1 MLRAVARIEFPK
13 NLKEFRERFADEKA
27 CFAYLGQ
34 SRWAGG
40 FVCPSCESQRHWLRS
55 RRFIFKCQ
63 DCGKQI
69 SATAGTSLHGSHF
82 PLREWFWAAYLV
94 ATHTPGMSAT
104 QLQRQMGCSYKTA
117 WYLLHRLRRAMVNET
132 RSRLS
137 GRVEADEA
145 IIGGSVR
152 GKRGRGVTTAAH
164 STLIF
169 GAVEVIAYTDKHG
182 GYMEKAG
189 RLRLAVAPRADAGSI
204 RRFLEK
210 SVEPGTEIATDQ
222 WRGYS
227 TTALAGYRHELHHPE
242 THALHIH
249 RVFGNLKTWLNGTHH
264 GVDPKYLQNYLD
276 EFVFRFNRRKTP
288 MAAFQTLLGLA
299 AAKPPTSY
307 RKMTLVASTG

>member
-1 MLRAVARIEFPK
+1 MAKPGFPK
-13 NLKEFRERFADEKA
+13 TLKEFREQFSQEDA

-34 SRWAGG
+34 SRWPEG
-40 FVCPSCESQRHWLRS
+40 FVCPRCGAKTHWLKA
-55 RRFIFKCQ
+55 RRQVYECTQ
-63 DCGKQI
+63 CGQQT
-69 SATAGTSLHGSHF
+69 SVTAGTILHRSHF

-104 QLQRQMGCSYKTA
+104 QLQRQMGCSYKTS

-137 GRVEADEA
+137 GRVEADEV
-145 IIGGSVR
+145 IIGGPVR
-152 GKRGRGVTTAAH
+152 GKKGRGVTAAAH
-164 STLIF
+164 STLVF

-210 SVEPGTEIATDQ
+210 NVEPGTEIGTDQ
-222 WRGYS
+222 WKGYS
-227 TTALAGYRHELHHPE
+227 TTALAGYRHEHHHPE

-249 RVFGNLKTWLNGTHH
+249 QAFGNLKTWLNGTHH

-299 AAKPPTSY
+299 TRKIALGY
-307 RKMTLVASTG
+307 EKMTLRESTG

>member
-1 MLRAVARIEFPK
+1 MARPTFPK
-13 NLKEFRERFADEKA
+13 TLREFREQFASESD
-27 CFAYLGQ
+27 CLAYLWQ
-34 SRWAGG
+34 SRWPEGFRCPRCGG
-40 FVCPSCESQRHWLRS
+40 EKSWPLEGRWVQQ
-55 RRFIFKCQ
+55 CQ
-63 DCGKQI
+63 ACAYQ
-69 SATAGTSLHGSHF
+69 SSPTAGTLLHRSHF
-82 PLREWFWAAYLV
+82 SLREWFWAAYLV

-117 WYLLHRLRRAMVNET
+117 WYLLHRLRRAMVSGT

-137 GRVEADEA
+137 GSVEADEA
-145 IIGGSVR
+145 IIGGPVR
-152 GKRGRGVTTAAH
+152 GKRGRGVTAAEH
-164 STLIF
+164 STLVF
-169 GAVEVIAYTDKHG
+169 GAVEVIAYADKHG

-189 RLRLAVAPRADAGSI
+189 RLRLAVAPRADAFSI

-210 SVEPGTEIATDQ
+210 NVEPGSEIDTDQ

-227 TTALAGYRHELHHPE
+227 TTALAGYGHELHHPE

-249 RVFGNLKTWLNGTHH
+249 RAFGNLKTWLNGTHH

-299 AAKPPTSY
+299 TQRNHVSLANLTEPE
-307 RKMTLVASTG
+307 STG